1 MNQNILQL
9 SNEIKDLSKKY
20 ENKVNLKRELQSEL

>member
-9 SNEIKDLSKKY
+9 SNEIKDLSKKL
-20 ENKVNLKRELQSEL
+20 ENKVNQKQDLHS